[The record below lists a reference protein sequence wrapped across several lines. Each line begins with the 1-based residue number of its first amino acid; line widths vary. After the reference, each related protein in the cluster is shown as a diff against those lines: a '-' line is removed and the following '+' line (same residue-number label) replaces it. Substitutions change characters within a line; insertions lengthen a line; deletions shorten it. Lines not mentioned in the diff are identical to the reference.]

1 MEIEDKKSSWR
12 PNREH
17 IGGKPKEVIPAT
29 RFFDNLSYIGD
40 SSIGCFVL
48 ETSDGLVMLDCRW
61 PTPESVTLIE
71 QGYRDLSLDLHSLKA
86 ILITHGHADHFG
98 RADLFRERY
107 GCKIYMPR
115 EDVETAKDPT
125 QQMRMEF
132 EADCYFEDCGL
143 LTFGDTVIRTV
154 HTPGHTVGSYSFIF
168 PVFDEGR
175 PHMAALWGGTGIFP
189 FSPIELKLAYL
200 SSLDKFGK
208 LTTHYH
214 VDVEIAAHPFVDNG
228 VERLAV
234 CRNIVNGVA
243 NPFVIGHEAYKRYEK
258 AYYDMVMA
266 RM

>member
-98 RADLFRERY
+98 RADLS
-107 GCKIYMPR
+107 GKDMDVKSICPGKMWKQPR
-115 EDVETAKDPT
+115 I
-125 QQMRMEF
+125 RHSR
-132 EADCYFEDCGL
+132 CGWNL
-143 LTFGDTVIRTV
+143 RRTVI
-154 HTPGHTVGSYSFIF
+154 
-168 PVFDEGR
+168 
-175 PHMAALWGGTGIFP
+175 
-189 FSPIELKLAYL
+189 LK
-200 SSLDKFGK
+200 
-208 LTTHYH
+208 T
-214 VDVEIAAHPFVDNG
+214 
-228 VERLAV
+228 AV
-234 CRNIVNGVA
+234 CSHLAIR
-243 NPFVIGHEAYKRYEK
+243 
-258 AYYDMVMA
+258 
-266 RM
+266 